1 MAAIQCTTAE
11 ICRVLGRGETT
22 LNDACK
28 AEKGMTLGEYLE
40 QFRGLGQMSLRRK
53 QWTTAMKGNVTMQR
67 WLGIQYLGQ
76 SPKVVMLH
84 KVPGATGGDLP
95 APEKKADPDGFQ
107 IDGLTDM
114 DEVPDKVAEGIQEA
128 NVIVAEGRTVED

>member
-11 ICRVLGRGETT
+11 ICRCVGRAEST

-28 AEKGMTLGEYLE
+28 AEKGTTLADYLD

-84 KVPGATGGDLP
+84 KVPGAPGGDLP
-95 APEKKADPDGFQ
+95 PPEKPADPDGFQ

-114 DEVPDKVAEGIQEA
+114 DGQADQPEVIE
-128 NVIVAEGRTVED
+128 AEGRTLED